1 MSKSLALAKEE
12 QENYKVLVVDD
23 NHHMRQ
29 ILCEFLKDQGYSIT
43 TVKNC
48 EDAIDVLSA
57 HHFDIVLTDLNM
69 GQLNG
74 IDVLKKTK
82 ELSPHTPVIITTGNS
97 DVTYVIE
104 ALRYNADDYILKPFR
119 MTDLLERM
127 SICLERIPPLMCTT
141 GAKENNDQSGKKS
154 NFLSQ
159 DRRAGP
165 TAKHCT
171 ANKFPL

>member
-43 TVKNC
+43 TVKNG
-48 EDAIDVLSA
+48 EDAIDKLSA

-104 ALRYNADDYILKPFR
+104 ALR
-119 MTDLLERM
+119 
-127 SICLERIPPLMCTT
+127 
-141 GAKENNDQSGKKS
+141 
-154 NFLSQ
+154 
-159 DRRAGP
+159 
-165 TAKHCT
+165 
-171 ANKFPL
+171 